1 MLEPVAGGNGMPRA
15 FLRVGGM
22 TVARQQLALAQ
33 ALRCERVI
41 CLAQGM
47 HPGLIELQ
55 HAAEAFG
62 AKFHVIGGP
71 RALLGLVTAADELV
85 VLGDGLFASTSDAA
99 ALLEQ
104 GQAVLVQPVAQGLAA
119 GFERIDLNHA
129 AAGAMRIPGRL
140 VEQIAELPPECDA
153 ASALQR
159 LALQAGVR
167 QRPIPSADNA
177 NLFWTLLGSDQQA
190 HALEPQWV
198 RQRTSTNA
206 PLGPSRAIA
215 LAAVRQF
222 GPALLHAGTGAG
234 HVAIGAALLAAI
246 GLGMGWL
253 GLAWVGL
260 TVCAFGWILRQ
271 SAVLLTLIDGRVR
284 PTSRALGSDLAY
296 GLLLDAVLVVLS
308 GWGVAPEPWQHAWER
323 FFPSFMLVALLR
335 IVPRIQPGRWT
346 AWLEDRGLLALGLAA
361 AVASGM
367 GAELIHAGAVAAA
380 LAGIALSGLASR
392 LTRP

>member
-1 MLEPVAGGNGMPRA
+1 MLEPVAGGSGEPRA

-22 TVARQQLALAQ
+22 TVASQQLALAL
-33 ALRCERVI
+33 ALHCERVI

-47 HPGLIELQ
+47 RPELIELQ
-55 HAAEAFG
+55 HAAEAAG
-62 AKFHVIGGP
+62 ARFHVIGGP

-85 VLGDGLFASTSDAA
+85 VLGDGLFTSTGDAA

-104 GQAVLVQPVAQGLAA
+104 GQAVLVQPVEQGLAA

-167 QRPIPSADNA
+167 QRPIASAITEQV
-177 NLFWTLLGSDQQA
+177 FWVLLASEQQA

-198 RQRTSTNA
+198 RQRTGADT
-206 PLGPSRAIA
+206 PLGPSRALA
-215 LAAVRQF
+215 LAAVRRF
-222 GPALLHAGTGAG
+222 GPALLHAGSGAG
-234 HVAIGAALLAAI
+234 HVAIGAALLAVI
-246 GLGMGWL
+246 GLGAGWL
-253 GLAWVGL
+253 GSSPVGL
-260 TVCAFGWILRQ
+260 VLCACGWILRQ
-271 SAVLLTLIDGRVR
+271 CAVLLTLIDGRAKA
-284 PTSRALGSDLAY
+284 TSRALGSDLAY
-296 GLLLDAVLVVLS
+296 GLLLDVVLVVLS
-308 GWGVAPEPWQHAWER
+308 GWGIAGAPWQHAAER

-335 IVPRIQPGRWT
+335 IVPRLMPGRWS
-346 AWLEDRGLLALGLAA
+346 AWLEDRALLALGLAA
-361 AVASGM
+361 VVATGA
-367 GAELIHAGAVAAA
+367 GAEAIHAGAVLAA